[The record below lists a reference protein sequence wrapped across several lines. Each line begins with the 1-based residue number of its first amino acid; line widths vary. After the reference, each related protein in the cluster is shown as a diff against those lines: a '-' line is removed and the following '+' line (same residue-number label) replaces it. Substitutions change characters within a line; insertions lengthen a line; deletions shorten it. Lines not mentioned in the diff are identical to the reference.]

1 MRKEETD
8 EELLEMSPYRPLRPR
23 ELRDVISHYFKTMKP
38 DGERNFILLL
48 NRLVTGH
55 KDFDSLETIDGIL
68 EFFEEMAKSIRN
80 VPRKVALPM
89 YGKMVLYGRNARERF
104 EKKPEDLSVF
114 LELFTAA
121 SEESRMNAL
130 AVFDLFAENGFPKE
144 VAVGLIPRLIDQVY
158 GSERPFKAYYSVRL
172 LNRIQAQS
180 IVSKEEFEKIVSEKV
195 VGKTYKPII
204 RNDFFP
210 EVGFFLDAV

>member
-1 MRKEETD
+1 
-8 EELLEMSPYRPLRPR
+8 
-23 ELRDVISHYFKTMKP
+23 MKP

-55 KDFDSLETIDGIL
+55 ENFVSLETIDGIL
-68 EFFEEMAKSIRN
+68 EFFAGMTKSNRN
-80 VPRKVALPM
+80 VLRKVSLPM
-89 YGKMVLYGRNARERF
+89 YVKMILYGRIARERF
-104 EKKPEDLSVF
+104 KKEPEDLSVF

-144 VAVGLIPRLIDQVY
+144 VGVRLIPYLIDQLY

-172 LNRIQAQS
+172 LNRIQEHG
-180 IVSKEEFEKIVSEKV
+180 IVSTEEFEKIVSEKV
-195 VGKTYKPII
+195 VGKTYKSII

-210 EVGFFLDAV
+210 EVGVFLDAV